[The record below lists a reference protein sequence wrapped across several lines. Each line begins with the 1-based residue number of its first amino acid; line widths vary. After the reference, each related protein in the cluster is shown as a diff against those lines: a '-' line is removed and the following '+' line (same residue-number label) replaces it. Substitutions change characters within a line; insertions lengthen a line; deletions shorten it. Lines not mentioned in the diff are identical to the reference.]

1 MKPAGRLRPKL
12 GTPSVSHSSGPE
24 DAARPSAV
32 RPILAAPVRTCVG
45 CRSRDGRSNLLR
57 VVVVQ
62 VGNAMVLQPDPQRR
76 MSGRGAWV
84 HDDPACY
91 DQAERRKAFGRALRI
106 AGSVEAASLRAFVHR
121 TRGEQDADATQ
132 PGASAEH
139 TESGFDADEHPMST
153 QQ

>member
-12 GTPSVSHSSGPE
+12 GAPSVSRDSGHQ
-24 DAARPSAV
+24 DAARHSPV

-57 VVVVQ
+57 VVAVQ
-62 VGNAMVLQPDPQRR
+62 VGNTTVLQPDPQRR

-106 AGSVEAASLRAFVHR
+106 AGLVEAATLRAFVNR
-121 TRGEQDADATQ
+121 MRGEQDADATQ